1 MFEIKYITVKLIP
14 AWRAVCET
22 VASERV
28 YLGRVALPPFDPE
41 RSFPHRVIANNWP
54 MYCAMKDGRL
64 VGWADITPVDV
75 PECAHRGVLGMG
87 VAAAHRGAGIGS
99 ALLEACLAHAPKSNI
114 EKIEL
119 TVFASNAPAIAL
131 YRKFGFT
138 DIGVVRDYRRLDGIT
153 YDALLMERWV

>member
-1 MFEIKYITVKLIP
+1 
-14 AWRAVCET
+14 
-22 VASERV
+22 
-28 YLGRVALPPFDPE
+28 
-41 RSFPHRVIANNWP
+41 
-54 MYCAMKDGRL
+54 
-64 VGWADITPVDV
+64 
-75 PECAHRGVLGMG
+75 MG